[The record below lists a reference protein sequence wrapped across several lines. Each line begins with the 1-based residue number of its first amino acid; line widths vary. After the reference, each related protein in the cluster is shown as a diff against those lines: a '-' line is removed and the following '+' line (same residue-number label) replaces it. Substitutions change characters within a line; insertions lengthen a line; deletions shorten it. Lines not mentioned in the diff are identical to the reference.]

1 MILALFR
8 KQFLLVIAFAL
19 SLAWHPALARAG
31 RLKAG
36 DSFPELAKF
45 KLEGKVPQ
53 DLHGKV
59 VLVDFWASWCGPCQ
73 ASFPVLE
80 ELNKHYAAQ
89 GLVILA
95 VSVDEKKSD
104 MDDFLT
110 KHPVSFAVVRDA
122 GQSLVAAADI
132 SSMPTSFILD
142 GEGRVRWLHNGFN
155 GASTGKEYQKVIE
168 ELLKSNS
175 PRPKS

>member
-1 MILALFR
+1 MNIPLLK
-8 KQFLLVIAFAL
+8 KQFLLATTIIVAAAL
-19 SLAWHPALARAG
+19 CPLVTSAA
-31 RLKAG
+31 RLKPG
-36 DSFPELAKF
+36 DSFPELAKYN
-45 KLEGKVPQ
+45 LEGKLP
-53 DLHGKV
+53 DELHGKV

-104 MDDFLT
+104 MDDFLA
-110 KHPVSFAVVRDA
+110 KHPVSFTVIRDA
-122 GQSLVAAADI
+122 GQKLVAAADI

-142 GEGRVRWLHNGFN
+142 GDGRVRWLHNGFK
-155 GASTGKEYQKVIE
+155 GAATAREYQKEIE

-175 PRPKS
+175 QKSKS